1 MPSNHQRTLIRPG
14 GFIFMLIPAR
24 PKIRCPICV
33 RMISQVICAL
43 LLLATVGWGLST
55 THAETPHPPKQ
66 TRKQITLPT
75 ARSHYDTFKR
85 GESGVPL
92 MMDLLKEFEP
102 DVQKVLVSLAIAAGV
117 QDKVSELAEADLKK
131 LQDFAAANGVTRD
144 QLMTKEQAV
153 TLLKRTD
160 WTSHRP

>member
-1 MPSNHQRTLIRPG
+1 
-14 GFIFMLIPAR
+14 MLIPAR
-24 PKIRCPICV
+24 PKIRRRICV

-55 THAETPHPPKQ
+55 THAETPRPPKQ

-102 DVQKVLVSLAIAAGV
+102 EVQKVLVRLAVAAGV
-117 QDKVSELAEADLKK
+117 QDKGSELAEADLKK
-131 LQDFAAANGVTRD
+131 LQDFAVANGLARD
-144 QLMTKEQAV
+144 QLITKEQAV
-153 TLLKRTD
+153 SYSKELTGPAIVR
-160 WTSHRP
+160 